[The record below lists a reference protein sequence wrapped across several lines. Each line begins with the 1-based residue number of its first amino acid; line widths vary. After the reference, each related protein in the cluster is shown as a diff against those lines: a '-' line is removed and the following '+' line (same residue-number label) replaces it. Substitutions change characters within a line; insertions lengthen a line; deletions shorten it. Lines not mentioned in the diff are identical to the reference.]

1 MHFNKPIHILIFS
14 IIIIFTQKSY
24 SQNRLK
30 IDTTYEIQDY
40 IKYILNNEKIKV
52 DNIKYRGLKSAIGKF
67 RIDTNA
73 LGIMNGIV
81 LSTGNVNTIK
91 GGNQT
96 PGTSGLAWDNSYR
109 FKSDRDLNR
118 LSKGKVSDQVILE
131 FDFIPLENH
140 VTFKYIFGSEEYKEY
155 VGSRF
160 NDVFGFIVTGDNNFS
175 QNLALVP
182 GKKEPVTVNNI
193 NHVKNMDLFV
203 NNNCFE
209 NYGIKKDIDEYQPRE
224 PFIKEVIIKLFGSK
238 KKDFVI
244 DPKERKNVNNFLFE
258 NIEFDGFT
266 RPLEASIFLTPYKV
280 YHMKIALGDVGDPM
294 FDSGVFLEAESFT
307 ATKNMNAPF
316 FKNYEDMKDKINFD
330 SLFHIKFEKPIVI
343 DSPPQIEEKF
353 EITNVNF
360 DVNKSIIPD
369 TSNLQI
375 RELALYLIKN
385 KDYRVHLL
393 GYTDN
398 VGSLEHNQ
406 KLSERRSKAVK
417 ELLVKSGVHEDR
429 INYIGNNYENP
440 LADNAVE
447 LGRRKNRRVEIVVL
461 ED

>member
-1 MHFNKPIHILIFS
+1 MSIFKKINYVFILTIL
-14 IIIIFTQKSY
+14 FTTNSLIA
-24 SQNRLK
+24 QNRLK
-30 IDTTYEIQDY
+30 IDTTFDTKEY
-40 IKYILNNEKIKV
+40 IKYILNNDKIKV
-52 DNIKYRGLKSAIGKF
+52 DNIKFRGLKSAIGKF
-67 RIDTNA
+67 RLDTNA
-73 LGIMNGIV
+73 IGIQKGIV
-81 LSTGNVNTIK
+81 LSTGNVNSIK

-118 LSKGKVSDQVILE
+118 LSKGKVSDQVVLE

-160 NDVFGFIVTGDNNFS
+160 NDVFGFIVTGDGNFS
-175 QNLALVP
+175 QNLALIP
-182 GKKEPVTVNNI
+182 GKKDPVTVNNI
-193 NHVKNMDLFV
+193 NHIKNIDLFI

-209 NYGIKKDIDEYQPRE
+209 NYGIKKDIDEFEPRE
-224 PFIKEVIIKLFGSK
+224 PFIKEVIIKLFGAK
-238 KKDFVI
+238 KKDFI
-244 DPKERKNVNNFLFE
+244 INASERKSINNFIFE
-258 NIEFDGFT
+258 NIEFDGLT
-266 RPLEASIFLTPYKV
+266 RPLEASVFLTPYKV

-294 FDSGVFLEAESFT
+294 FDSGVFIEAESFT
-307 ATKNMNAPF
+307 AQKNMNAPY
-316 FKNYEDMKDKINFD
+316 FKNYDDISSDLNFD
-330 SLFHIKFEKPIVI
+330 SLFKIKFEKPIVI

-369 TSNLQI
+369 TSELQI
-375 RELALYLIKN
+375 RELAFYLLKH

-398 VGSLEHNQ
+398 VGTLEHNQ
-406 KLSERRSKAVK
+406 KLSERRSKTVK
-417 ELLVKSGVHEDR
+417 NLLIKSGVSEDR

-440 LADNAVE
+440 LADNALE
-447 LGRRKNRRVEIVVL
+447 MGRQKNRRVEIVVL